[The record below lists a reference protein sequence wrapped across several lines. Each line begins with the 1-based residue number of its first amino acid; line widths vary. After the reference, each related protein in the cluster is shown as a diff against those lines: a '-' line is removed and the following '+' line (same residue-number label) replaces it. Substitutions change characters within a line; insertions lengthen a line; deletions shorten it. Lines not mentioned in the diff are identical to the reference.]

1 MAVNEPYPLV
11 VNVEGMVAIAA
22 EPSFMVIVE
31 VAANPVPETVTV
43 EPTGPFVGLRV
54 MDGAT
59 V

>member
-11 VNVEGMVAIAA
+11 VTVEGVVAIAA

-31 VAANPVPETVTV
+31 VAANPEPETVTV
-43 EPTGPFVGLRV
+43 ELTGPFVGLIV
-54 MDGAT
+54 IDGAT